1 MAKGSSRMVDAENDS
16 YVDKDDLG
24 STGIKAVTRAITK
37 EEAQDITEGAIMAAF
52 ERQDRDDPPG
62 VSLANMLDSKCPRR
76 EYKQKP
82 ILKALTHLPSPGIRN
97 RFIAKRKAVISAE
110 IVNGV
115 SNKVVISKETP
126 TKIIRIC
133 ARPDRQLSKLMP
145 RSKEK
150 LVKMKKE

>member
-62 VSLANMLDSKCPRR
+62 VSL
-76 EYKQKP
+76 
-82 ILKALTHLPSPGIRN
+82 
-97 RFIAKRKAVISAE
+97 
-110 IVNGV
+110 
-115 SNKVVISKETP
+115 
-126 TKIIRIC
+126 
-133 ARPDRQLSKLMP
+133 
-145 RSKEK
+145 
-150 LVKMKKE
+150 